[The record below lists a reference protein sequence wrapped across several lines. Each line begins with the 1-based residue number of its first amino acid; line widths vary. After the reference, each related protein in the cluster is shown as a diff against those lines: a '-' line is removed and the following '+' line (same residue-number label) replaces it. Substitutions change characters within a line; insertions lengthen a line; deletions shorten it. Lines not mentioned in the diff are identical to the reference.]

1 MSLQAYLNVKEESMK
16 DKMDTLLH
24 IALQKHATDIHFVQK
39 KNECTVTLRGDF
51 GIEPVHSSCVD
62 KRLLNYLK
70 FISHLDLGN
79 GKTAQNGNFEYLFNH
94 QYLQFRFSLIQTV
107 DKQTAVLRILNNH
120 EPIHIDNLSIDEH
133 VLSTFKCWCKQDS
146 GLVLLSGPTGSGKTT
161 TLHALLEY
169 IANSR
174 KKRIVSLED
183 PIEIQ
188 DSSYVQLQV
197 NEDAGFTYEYGIK
210 ELLRHD
216 PDVLMLGE
224 IRDPYSA
231 KMLIRSAL
239 SGHLIF
245 STIHAKDCI
254 EVLYR
259 LQEFGIHH
267 SDIKETLLGITSQRL
282 FSNYQR
288 NGKIC
293 LYEMFDQTTLSYYL
307 KHHEVPHS
315 YQKMETIIQ
324 QAITN
329 KTIFYQE

>member
-1 MSLQAYLNVKEESMK
+1 MKE
-16 DKMDTLLH
+16 KMDALLH

-39 KNECTVTLRGDF
+39 HNECRVTLRGDF

-62 KRLLNYLK
+62 VRLLNYLK

-79 GKTAQNGNFEYLFNH
+79 GKTAQNGNFEYLFH
-94 QYLQFRFSLIQTV
+94 HRYLQFRFSLIQTL

-120 EPIHIDNLSIDEH
+120 EPIHLETLCANQQIIN
-133 VLSTFKCWCKQDS
+133 TFQHWCQQDS

-169 IANSR
+169 IATTR

-197 NEDAGFTYEYGIK
+197 NEDAGFTYENGIK

-245 STIHAKDCI
+245 STIHAKDCT
-254 EVLYR
+254 EVIYR
-259 LQEFGIHH
+259 LEEFGIKQA
-267 SDIKETLLGITSQRL
+267 DVQETLLGITSQRL
-282 FSNYQR
+282 YPTYHHDA
-288 NGKIC
+288 KVC
-293 LYEMFDQTTLSYYL
+293 LYEMFDQQTLSYYL
-307 KHHEVPHS
+307 AHHELPKNH
-315 YQKMETIIQ
+315 KTMDAILK
-324 QAITN
+324 QAIA
-329 KTIFYQE
+329 KKQIYYQE